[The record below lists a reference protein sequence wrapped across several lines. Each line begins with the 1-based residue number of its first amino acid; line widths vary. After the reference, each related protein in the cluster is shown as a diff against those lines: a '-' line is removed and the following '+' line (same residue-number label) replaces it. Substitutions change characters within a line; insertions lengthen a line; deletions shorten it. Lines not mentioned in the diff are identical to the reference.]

1 MQDYGVTADQIVPI
15 DDSELQRRTAARMQ
29 VSDQP
34 PEAPAMLAS
43 TEKPLSET
51 EAENGTQAPG
61 QTESQNEEEQQETET
76 MTTTT
81 QPQPKTY
88 GSVLHV
94 DTNGFQHEVLDT
106 DAPVLVD
113 FYADWCGP
121 CRRLAPT
128 LDQLARQR
136 PDAKV
141 VKVNIDKSPEL
152 AARYRVESIPTV
164 IVFKQGKV
172 ASRQTGLVNGAALE
186 RMLGG

>member
-1 MQDYGVTADQIVPI
+1 MRDYGVTAERIVPN
-15 DDSELQRRTAARMQ
+15 DDSEIQPPAAARMR

-34 PEAPAMLAS
+34 PEAPVMLVS
-43 TEKPLSET
+43 TEEPLSEAEPET
-51 EAENGTQAPG
+51 ETQAAR
-61 QTESQNEEEQQETET
+61 QTESQSEQEQEETET

-128 LDQLARQR
+128 LDRVARQR

-172 ASRQTGLVNGAALE
+172 ASRQTGLVDGAALQ